1 MGFID
6 FAGSCLIHLSGGI
19 AGFIG
24 AIIARPRLGR
34 FKPIREKGDLDS
46 SKTVLNKEG
55 YAEVVRRFYEG
66 EWDMQQINEFSRK
79 YK

>member
-6 FAGSCLIHLSGGI
+6 FAGSCLIHLSGGL

-34 FKPIREKGDLDS
+34 FKPIREKGDLKS
-46 SKTVLNKEG
+46 SKTV
-55 YAEVVRRFYEG
+55 
-66 EWDMQQINEFSRK
+66 
-79 YK
+79 

>member
-24 AIIARPRLGR
+24 ASIAGPRLGR
-34 FKPIREKGDLDS
+34 FKPIREKGDLKE
-46 SKTVLNKEG
+46 SKTIESKEG

-66 EWDMQQINEFSRK
+66 EWDMQQVNEFSRK